1 MALIPQP
8 GRPVYPWREGNRVSL
23 LVDGDAFLPRM
34 LECIAQARG
43 YLLLEMYL
51 VESGAT
57 LDRFIAALSEA
68 AARGV
73 KACLLLDD
81 FGIRGMRHGDR
92 QRLAEAG
99 IELVLYNPLR
109 YRKWRAN
116 LYRDHRK
123 LLLVDGE
130 VAFTG
135 GMGIT
140 DRFSPQDSPRGW
152 WHEVM
157 VECQGPVVMD
167 WRRSFAVTW
176 NRYSDTALQLPESNS
191 APATGGA
198 AARLAVIQPPHQE
211 AKGSLTNRIRASRRR
226 VWIATP
232 YFIPT
237 RKIRRLLKQ
246 AARRGVDVRILVPG
260 EETDHPAVRHIGQRY
275 YQRLLRNGVRI
286 FEYQP
291 RFIHAKIWLCDRWIS
306 IGSTNLDRWS
316 LHWNLEANLE
326 VEEGAF
332 ADRVMQ
338 LLEEDFTRSSEIT
351 CREWMERPRYQRLCE
366 WFWSTAAMWTQYY
379 SQRRLR

>member
-1 MALIPQP
+1 MVSRPQP
-8 GRPVYPWREGNRVSL
+8 VRSVYPWREGNLVSL

-34 LECIAQARG
+34 LECIASARR

-51 VESGAT
+51 VESGAV
-57 LDRFIAALSEA
+57 LDRFISALGEA
-68 AARGV
+68 VSRRV
-73 KACLLLDD
+73 RVCLLLDD
-81 FGIRGMRHGDR
+81 FGIREMRSGDR
-92 QRLAEAG
+92 LRLVDAG
-99 IELVLYNPLR
+99 VELVLYNPLR
-109 YRKWRAN
+109 YRKWRVN

-140 DRFSPQDSPRGW
+140 DRFSPRDCPQGW

-157 VECQGPVVMD
+157 VEYRGPVVRD
-167 WRRSFAVTW
+167 WQHSFTVIW
-176 NRYSDTALQLPESNS
+176 NRYSDTPLRLSGPSS
-191 APATGGA
+191 VPAAGGV
-198 AARLAVIQPPHQE
+198 AARLAVIQPPRQE
-211 AKGSLTNRIRASRRR
+211 AKGSLTNRIRAARHR

-260 EETDHPAVRHIGQRY
+260 EETDHPAVRRVGQRY

-291 RFIHAKIWLCDRWIS
+291 RFIHAKIWLCDRWAS

-326 VEEGAF
+326 VEEAAF
-332 ADRVMQ
+332 AERVVR
-338 LLEEDFTRSSEIT
+338 LLEEDFAHSCEIT
-351 CREWMERPRYQRLCE
+351 YREWKERPWYQRLRE

-379 SQRRLR
+379 SQRRPR